1 MVSVFAFYSNDPS
14 SNPVYSFYVPKL
26 FLETKTT
33 KIKKKRQGLAYFK
46 NWHQTKQYQC
56 SSIKMEQICKQ
67 EIQKGP

>member
-14 SNPVYSFYVPKL
+14 SNPAYSFYVPKL

-46 NWHQTKQYQC
+46 NWHQTKQYRC